1 MRHQYLFFISA
12 CFLFSGLWTSKSNA
26 QAAFSDGRLVHSS
39 TTEVLPQGALE
50 LRLALRFGDM
60 GGMNGGYENF
70 YGLDELENLY
80 VGLHYGLSSR
90 IQLGLSRTKG
100 TGAHRQ
106 LINGELKVNILQQSD
121 STGRMPISLTAAHTT
136 TASMQLASNDPE
148 SMTYFEDFAHRLSF
162 TSQLIVSRKYS
173 KYFSVQALGG
183 YQHRNIAPTEEGNGF
198 YFAGIGARIGFS
210 DRWGLVLDGTYPI
223 SDYRTRDNG
232 YFPVLGAGLEYLRP
246 NGDLF
251 SLQLSN
257 AGGLIENDFL
267 PYSQS
272 DFTQGELRLGLTFRK
287 HFFQ

>member
-1 MRHQYLFFISA
+1 MRNAHLLFISS
-12 CFLFSGLWTSKSNA
+12 CFFFLGVWGSNA
-26 QAAFSDGRLVHSS
+26 QAQGAFSDGRLVHSA
-39 TTEVLPQGALE
+39 TAETVPKGALE
-50 LRLALRFGDM
+50 LRMALRFGDM
-60 GGMNGGYENF
+60 GGAKGSFENF

-80 VGLHYGLSSR
+80 LGLHYGLSNR

-121 STGRMPISLTAAHTT
+121 STGRLPISLTVAHAT
-136 TASMQLASNDPE
+136 TASVQLASNNPE

-162 TSQLIVSRKYS
+162 ASQLIISRKYS
-173 KYFSVQALGG
+173 KYFSAQASGG
-183 YQHRNIAPTEEGNGF
+183 YQHRNIAPTTEGNGL
-198 YFAGIGARIGFS
+198 YFAGLGAKIGFS

-223 SDYRTRDNG
+223 SDHRTRDNG
-232 YFPVLGAGLEYLRP
+232 YYPVLGAGLEYLRP

-251 SLQLSN
+251 ALQLSN